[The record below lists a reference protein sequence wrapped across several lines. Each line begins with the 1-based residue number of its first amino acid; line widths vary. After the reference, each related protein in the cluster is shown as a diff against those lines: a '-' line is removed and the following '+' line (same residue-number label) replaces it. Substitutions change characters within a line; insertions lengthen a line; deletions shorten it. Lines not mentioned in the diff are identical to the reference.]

1 MGFNPIALRT
11 AKTLWSFGLSE
22 CSRVNRINTVNK
34 RPEKS
39 QLNKKMW
46 KTNIVGQML
55 ISFDVEAAMCF

>member
-39 QLNKKMW
+39 QLNKKCGRP
-46 KTNIVGQML
+46 T
-55 ISFDVEAAMCF
+55 